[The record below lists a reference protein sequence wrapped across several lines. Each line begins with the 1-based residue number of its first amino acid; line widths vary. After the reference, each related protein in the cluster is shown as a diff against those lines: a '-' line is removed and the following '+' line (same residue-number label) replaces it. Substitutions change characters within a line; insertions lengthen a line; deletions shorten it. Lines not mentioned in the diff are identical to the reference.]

1 MTLLIWF
8 LHPKPLLQFSA
19 WLSSPPGLTVQLLLT
34 GAWLALVLL
43 VAEGLTRF
51 TRTDSEITR
60 KVVHIG
66 TGNVILLAWWL
77 QIPAWLGIAASI
89 LFSILTLLSYRYPI
103 LPSVSGIGR
112 QSWGTFFYAV
122 SIGILIALF
131 WQGFPQYAA
140 LGILVMTW
148 GDGLAAL
155 VGQRY
160 GKHRYQ
166 VWGIPKSW
174 EGSLAMAG
182 VSYVVSSLILLGVQG
197 NHWQTWVVSL
207 AVAAVA
213 TGLEAFSKFGIDNLT
228 VPLGSAIVGF
238 ALSRFWA

>member
-1 MTLLIWF
+1 
-8 LHPKPLLQFSA
+8 LLQVST
-19 WLSSPPGLTVQLLLT
+19 WLSSPPELAVQLLLT

-43 VAEGLTRF
+43 LAEGLTRF
-51 TRTDSEITR
+51 TKADSEVTR
-60 KVVHIG
+60 KIVHIG

-77 QIPAWLGIAASI
+77 QIPAWIGIGASI
-89 LFSILTLLSYRYPI
+89 LFSILTLLSYRYPV
-103 LPSVSGIGR
+103 LLSVSGIGR

-122 SIGILIALF
+122 SIGVLIALF
-131 WQGFPQYAA
+131 WQDFPQYAA

-160 GKHRYQ
+160 GKHPYRA
-166 VWGIPKSW
+166 WGIPKSW

-182 VSYVVSSLILLGVQG
+182 VSYAISSIILLGVQG
-197 NHWQTWVVSL
+197 NHWQTWIVPLV
-207 AVAAVA
+207 VAAVA

-238 ALSRFWA
+238 ALSRFWT